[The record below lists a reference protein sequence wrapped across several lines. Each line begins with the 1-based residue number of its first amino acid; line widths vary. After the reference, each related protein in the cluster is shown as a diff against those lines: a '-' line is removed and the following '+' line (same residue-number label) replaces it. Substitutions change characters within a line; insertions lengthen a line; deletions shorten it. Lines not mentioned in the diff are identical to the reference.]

1 MRSFVF
7 DLPTLSMMVT
17 AIAFIYSLGLYLF
30 GKTQKKYR
38 GFNWI
43 SLALFLIMIGM
54 LFLGARDHWPDVLSV
69 IGSNSLFIIGTLFYY
84 EGFRRVCNN
93 LRGFDPIG
101 VIVSAFGLL
110 GVLFFYFVV
119 PSVNGRIV
127 MFSVSHAWMEALGV
141 ILLLKNVD
149 KEMFLPRF
157 MTAISVAVD
166 AAYHIFRMIWSI
178 FKEPMNDLLTAGN
191 VQAIAVIATMFFITG
206 TTFGLVW
213 IVNRGLDLDL
223 MQMAMQDPLTG
234 LLNRRGVERIM
245 SVEIA
250 KFSRHEPDMV
260 VMLLDLDHFKL
271 VNDDHG
277 HSVGDEVLTEFAV
290 EVQRFLRNYD
300 VFGRIGGEEFV
311 IFLPMTTIE
320 DASKVAER
328 IRAHVE
334 EHVFCVGKTDVK
346 ITVSI
351 GASCFIPEN
360 ATLDTVIPFAD
371 EALYISKQNG
381 RNKVTCFGEG
391 FYN

>member
-1 MRSFVF
+1 MRNFVF
-7 DLPTLSMMVT
+7 DLRTLSMMVT
-17 AIAFIYSLGLYLF
+17 VIAFIYAIGLFLF

-54 LFLGARDHWPDVLSV
+54 LFLGARDYWPDFVSV

-101 VIVSAFGLL
+101 VAVSVFGLV
-110 GVLFFYFVV
+110 GVLFFYFVA

-141 ILLLKNVD
+141 ILLLKIAD

-157 MTAISVAVD
+157 MTAIAVSVD
-166 AAYHIFRMIWSI
+166 AGYHLFRMIWTMCQD
-178 FKEPMNDLLTAGN
+178 PMNDLLTAGN

-213 IVNRGLDLDL
+213 IVNRGLDLEL
-223 MQMAMQDPLTG
+223 MEMAMQDPLTG
-234 LLNRRGVERIM
+234 ILNRRGMERLVNVEF
-245 SVEIA
+245 A
-250 KFSRHEPDMV
+250 KFTRHEPDMV

-271 VNDDHG
+271 VNDDFG
-277 HSVGDEVLTEFAV
+277 HSVGDEVLTEFAQ
-290 EVQRFLRNYD
+290 EVQKFLRNYD
-300 VFGRIGGEEFV
+300 IFGRLGGEEFV
-311 IFLPMTTIE
+311 IFLPMTDIR
-320 DASKVAER
+320 DAEKVAER
-328 IRAHVE
+328 IRKHVA
-334 EHVFCVGKTDVK
+334 EHVFCGGKNGVK

-351 GASCFIPEN
+351 GVSNFIPEN

-371 EALYISKQNG
+371 EALYVSKQHG
-381 RNKVTCFGEG
+381 RNRVTSFGG
-391 FYN
+391 SG

>member
-1 MRSFVF
+1 MSNFVF
-7 DLPTLSMMVT
+7 DLRTLSMMVT
-17 AIAFIYSLGLYLF
+17 VIAFIYSLGLFLF

-43 SLALFLIMIGM
+43 SLALFLILIGM
-54 LFLGARDHWPDVLSV
+54 LFLGARDHWPEVLSV

-101 VIVSAFGLL
+101 VAVSVFGLV
-110 GVLFFYFVV
+110 GVLFFYFIV

-141 ILLLKNVD
+141 ILLIKNVD

-166 AAYHIFRMIWSI
+166 ACYHIFRMIWTM
-178 FKEPMNDLLTAGN
+178 FQDPMNDLLTAGN

-206 TTFGLVW
+206 SAFGLVW
-213 IVNRGLDLDL
+213 IVNRGLDKDL
-223 MQMAMQDPLTG
+223 MEMAMQDPLTG
-234 LLNRRGVERIM
+234 LLNRRGVERLVN
-245 SVEIA
+245 VEFA
-250 KFSRHEPDMV
+250 KFTRHEPDMV

-271 VNDDHG
+271 VNDNHG
-277 HSVGDEVLTEFAV
+277 HSVGDEVLTEFAQ
-290 EVQRFLRNYD
+290 EVQKFLRNYD
-300 VFGRIGGEEFV
+300 IFGRIGGEEFV
-311 IFLPMTTIE
+311 IFLPMTVIK
-320 DASKVAER
+320 DAEKVAER
-328 IRAHVE
+328 ISKHVA
-334 EHVFCVGKTDVK
+334 EHVFCGDKNADIK
-346 ITVSI
+346 LTVSI
-351 GASCFIPEN
+351 GVSNFIPEN

-381 RNKVTCFGEG
+381 RNLVTSFGG
-391 FYN
+391 SG